1 MNNEIAPVINSA
13 MQCRQSPT
21 GTSLSHDRGQC
32 QKRYVCLVHV
42 KEWPGLALIKIA
54 SDDGNYLDQEFLKR

>member
-1 MNNEIAPVINSA
+1 

-32 QKRYVCLVHV
+32 QKRYMCLVHV
-42 KEWPGLALIKIA
+42 KERPGLALIKIA